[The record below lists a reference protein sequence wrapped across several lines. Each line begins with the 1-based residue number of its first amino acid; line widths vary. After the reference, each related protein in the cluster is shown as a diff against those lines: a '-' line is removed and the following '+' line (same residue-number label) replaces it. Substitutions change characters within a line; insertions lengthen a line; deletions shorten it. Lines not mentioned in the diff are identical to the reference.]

1 VSFRKIFVGGMEL
14 HDGGMYRRRRLADDE
29 LSQKIDAVRRFNR
42 FYTQRIGVLHATV
55 LGSEFTLAEARLLFE
70 LAARDGL
77 TAADL
82 RRELDLDQGYVSRI
96 LRRFER
102 RRLVRRE
109 RSKRDGRMALVTITE
124 RGRRELAPLEATAVE
139 HVKTI
144 LGQCSESQQ
153 DRLVDA
159 MRTIEEVLGRRP
171 APGGAV
177 LLREHQPGD
186 LGWIVARHGALYSRE
201 KGWDERFEGLVAEVV
216 AEFARGHE
224 PARERCWIAVKD
236 GHRVGCVLLVRR
248 TAHVAQLRCLL
259 VEPNQRGAGIGKS
272 LVDECVRFARAA
284 GYRKVRLWTDASL
297 ASARRIYERAG
308 FRYAG
313 REDHG
318 AFGRG
323 LVGQSWELTLTTSA
337 AG

>member
-1 VSFRKIFVGGMEL
+1 MPVACNVPAVTEGELQQKVG
-14 HDGGMYRRRRLADDE
+14 
-29 LSQKIDAVRRFNR
+29 AVRRFNR
-42 FYTQRIGVLHATV
+42 FYMQRVGAFH
-55 LGSEFTLAEARLLFE
+55 ETLVGGELRPAEARVLLE
-70 LAARDGL
+70 LSVRKGL

-82 RRELDLDQGYVSRI
+82 RRDLEMDQGHLSRI

-102 RRLVRRE
+102 RRLVTRE
-109 RSKRDGRMALVTITE
+109 RSKDDARMAILSITE
-124 RGRRELAPLEATAVE
+124 RGRRVLAPIDAAATKQVRGMLE
-139 HVKTI
+139 K
-144 LGQCSESQQ
+144 CPESQQ
-153 DRLVDA
+153 DRLMEA
-159 MRTIEEVLGRRP
+159 IRTIEEVLGGRP
-171 APGGAV
+171 SQGGA
-177 LLREHQPGD
+177 LFLREHQPGD

-216 AEFARGHE
+216 AEFARGHD

-236 GHRVGCVLLVRR
+236 GHRVGCALLVRR

-272 LVDECVRFARAA
+272 LVDECIRFAREA

-318 AFGRG
+318 SFGRG
-323 LVGQSWELTLTTSA
+323 LVGQRWELSLTTSA